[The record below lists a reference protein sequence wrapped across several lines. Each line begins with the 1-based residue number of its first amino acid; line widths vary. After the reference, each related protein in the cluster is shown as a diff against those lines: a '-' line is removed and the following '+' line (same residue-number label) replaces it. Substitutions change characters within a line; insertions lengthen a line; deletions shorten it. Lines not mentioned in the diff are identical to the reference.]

1 MLWLAMRE
9 VTKYTIKIWRNSDLT
24 SAEDIKRPC
33 GLIETARLLLFQS
46 KDMVHIILSGICKM
60 IDIDRVKLDFV
71 DAGILVNE

>member
-1 MLWLAMRE
+1 MLWLTMRE

-33 GLIETARLLLFQS
+33 GLIETAQLLLFQS